1 MLNGS
6 NFQDLKATSSLS
18 APCALLHRFGM
29 CLGQGGGSLVLGDSD
44 PKMYHGKLS
53 YVNAAKKHYYSIMAR
68 RTPHAARVLGSQ
80 ARHSLPLSEQ
90 RLPSPTI

>member
-1 MLNGS
+1 
-6 NFQDLKATSSLS
+6 
-18 APCALLHRFGM
+18 M

-68 RTPHAARVLGSQ
+68 RTRPRLATAALTATQ
-80 ARHSLPLSEQ
+80 
-90 RLPSPTI
+90 